1 MISSRFG
8 CFGLLVLFAPGS
20 LWAQDWAKVKPPFLA
35 PLPLPQGNEA
45 LDQFTRTLQRTPY
58 DDLTRIESDLRALKV
73 DEAKKTSVQKDM
85 VLIQLA
91 LEMQGPALEK
101 ALVFVEKNPTDLE
114 MALLAGRICRQQ
126 SKLELGIKVLEDAI
140 QQSTLKDNPTLKLQI
155 IIELARN
162 LELAGKLVP
171 ARTRFK

>member
-8 CFGLLVLFAPGS
+8 CFGLLVLLVPGS
-20 LWAQDWAKVKPPFLA
+20 LWAQDWAKVKPQFLT

-58 DDLTRIESDLRALKV
+58 DDLTRIESELRDLKAE
-73 DEAKKTSVQKDM
+73 EAKKTSIQRDM
-85 VLIQLA
+85 VLIKLA

-114 MALLAGRICRQQ
+114 MALLAGRICRQ
-126 SKLELGIKVLEDAI
+126 
-140 QQSTLKDNPTLKLQI
+140 
-155 IIELARN
+155 
-162 LELAGKLVP
+162 P
-171 ARTRFK
+171 ARSRI